1 MMKKRVFHIITRL
14 IIGGII
20 LVTCFP
26 LSNVKGMPLGV
37 EINPTTFYDE
47 DNDVA
52 PCSLREAIESA
63 LYDEDRG
70 GCTHTGSWSTS
81 SYDNDVI
88 QLAHGTY
95 ELTLGRLELYGTLMP
110 SSHRSTSLGPL
121 AGGFDIV
128 IQGATDGSTIDGNG
142 DSKVFILSSIAV
154 SMDSIL
160 ITGGYAGAD
169 DSSGGGIAIFNSS
182 LRMDTCVVYANT
194 AVQNGI
200 GAGIANFGS
209 LTMNEVLFMNNFIE
223 PASGASNGGG
233 GGALYNNEEVFATD
247 VYFTGNHTGNN
258 TGTGMSGGGGA
269 IYNDY
274 LGTIQLNRVTVSNNW
289 TGDAAAN
296 ATGNGGGIFNGNE
309 MTVYT
314 STISGNSTGDV
325 GSGDHYAGSG
335 AGIYTFDTITIR
347 DTTIADNDCGSG
359 SGSGGCNGGGIQAF
373 GVVTVGNSI
382 IADNTATQ
390 GPDCIGSLI
399 SNDYLLLENS
409 TCSLSG
415 TTTHNIIG
423 QDPLLGPLT
432 DAGGTGWM
440 HPLRLGSPAI
450 DTGPNTCISPDQRHL
465 SRAKDGDGDG
475 TATCDI
481 GAYEAYIWLFSPM
494 ILKP

>member
-1 MMKKRVFHIITRL
+1 MMNKWIFRIISL
-14 IIGGII
+14 LVIGGII
-20 LVTCFP
+20 LFPGLP
-26 LSNVKGMPLGV
+26 LSDVKGMPLGV
-37 EINPTTFYDE
+37 VITPTTIYDE

-52 PCSLREAIESA
+52 PCSLREAIEST

-81 SYDNDVI
+81 TYDNDVI
-88 QLAHGTY
+88 QLDHGTY
-95 ELTLGRLELYGTLMP
+95 EITLGRLELYGFLMP
-110 SSHRSTSLGPL
+110 SINRSRSMGPL
-121 AGGFDIV
+121 AGGFDIL
-128 IQGATDGSTIDGNG
+128 IQGGIDGSTIDGNG
-142 DSKVFILSSIAV
+142 GSQVFILSSIAV
-154 SMDSIL
+154 SMESLL
-160 ITGGYAGAD
+160 ITGGYANAD
-169 DSSGGGIAIFNSS
+169 NSSGGGIAIYNSS
-182 LRMDTCVVYANT
+182 LTMDTCGVYANS

-200 GAGIANFGS
+200 GAGIANFGT
-209 LTMNEVLFMNNFIE
+209 LTMNDVLFMNNYIE
-223 PASGASNGGG
+223 PASGATNGGG

-258 TGTGMSGGGGA
+258 TGTGTSGEGGA

-274 LGTIQLNRVTVSNNW
+274 LGTIHLNRVTVSNNW

-296 ATGNGGGIFNGNE
+296 ASGGGGGIYNGNE

-335 AGIYTFDTITIR
+335 AGIFNDETITIR
-347 DTTIADNDCGSG
+347 DTTIADNHCGSG
-359 SGSGGCNGGGIQAF
+359 SGSGGCTGGGIQAF

-382 IADNTATQ
+382 FANNTATQ
-390 GPDCIGSLI
+390 GPDCIGSMI

-423 QDPLLGPLT
+423 QDPKLGPLA
-432 DAGGTGWM
+432 DLGGVGWV
-440 HPLRLGSPAI
+440 HPLMLGSPAI
-450 DTGPNTCISPDQRHL
+450 DAGPNSCLSPDQRHL

-475 TATCDI
+475 TVTCDI
-481 GAYEAYIWLFSPM
+481 GAYEAYVWLFSP
-494 ILKP
+494 IIWKP